1 LLVVEIAQNLFTTR
15 RGSLLIGAAAAV
27 LAGIILLVYLH
38 SYRNSVN
45 SASSSVSVLVA
56 KNLIQKGTPGNIIGT
71 SDQFQVSSIPKSQ
84 IQVGA
89 LTDPA
94 ALSGRVAVT
103 DIYPGQQLT
112 ASYFAYATPG
122 TLQTRIAGADR
133 AIAISIDNEH
143 GMVGQIGAGDHID
156 IYVGLNRQGPS
167 GSQPIVKLLMEDVT
181 VLRAPLG
188 GGTGIYT
195 LRATGRQAAVLAYA
209 ADNGKLWFVLRP
221 ASGAKTVIP
230 GFVSAQT
237 LLLGLKPVH

>member
-1 LLVVEIAQNLFTTR
+1 MVEIAQNLFTTR
-15 RGSLLIGAAAAV
+15 RGSLLVGAAAAV

-45 SASSSVSVLVA
+45 SASASVSVLVA
-56 KNLIQKGTPGNIIGT
+56 KNLIQKGTPGSIIGT
-71 SDQFQVSSIPKSQ
+71 SDQFQVSSIPKDQ
-84 IQVGA
+84 LRVGA

-94 ALSGRVAVT
+94 ALNGRVAVT

-112 ASYFAYATPG
+112 TAYFAYTTPG

-133 AIAISIDNEH
+133 AIAVSIDNEH

-156 IYVGLNRQGPS
+156 IYVCLNRQGPS
-167 GSQPIVKLLMEDVT
+167 GCQPIVN
-181 VLRAPLG
+181 LRAPLS

-195 LRATGRQAAVLAYA
+195 LRATGRQAAVIAFA

-221 ASGAKTVIP
+221 ATGAKTVIP

-237 LLLGLKPVH
+237 LLLGLKPVR